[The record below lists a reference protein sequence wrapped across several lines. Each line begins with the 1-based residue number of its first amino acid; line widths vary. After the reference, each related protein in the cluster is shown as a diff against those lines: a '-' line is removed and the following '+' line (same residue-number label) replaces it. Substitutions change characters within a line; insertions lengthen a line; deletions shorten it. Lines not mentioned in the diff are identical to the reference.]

1 MSTPIGCVDDLSK
14 RALSVLKG
22 VSLILAEDTRTTGL
36 MLNRSIREIRF
47 IARVGVSNKLESL
60 NQENERSKV
69 PAILSYLKE
78 GCVLGD
84 FIPFRKVCS
93 ARE

>member
-22 VSLILAEDTRTTGL
+22 VSLILAEDTR
-36 MLNRSIREIRF
+36 IRGIRF

-69 PAILSYLKE
+69 PAVLSYLKD